1 MTNMQ
6 SILSKYLLKAF
17 KYIFEKKY
25 TNICVYIHTHTHTHT
40 HIHIYIPEVV
50 ISSVTISHTT
60 QSVVVYTQQVGL
72 AA

>member
-1 MTNMQ
+1 MQ

-17 KYIFEKKY
+17 KYIFEKKIHIVKYVCIY
-25 TNICVYIHTHTHTHT
+25 TYTHTHT

-60 QSVVVYTQQVGL
+60 L
-72 AA
+72 

>member
-25 TNICVYIHTHTHTHT
+25 TVKYMCVYTHTHTHT